1 MHATH
6 KPWLFRNA
14 HVHYCKL
21 EGWTPQQYEE
31 VLHRIEELMEVDPSE
46 LLVQH
51 RSLFEEDFHE
61 LGGGFTGIR
70 QTWIASVESALAAA
84 TYVRSGR
91 TILGNPG
98 GFDSVVFQA

>member
-14 HVHYCKL
+14 HVDYCKL

-31 VLHRIEELMEVDPSE
+31 VFHRIEELMEVDPAE

-61 LGGGFTGIR
+61 LGGGSTGIR
-70 QTWIASVESALAAA
+70 QT
-84 TYVRSGR
+84 
-91 TILGNPG
+91 
-98 GFDSVVFQA
+98 